1 MKFTNPPQDKV
12 VCVEDE
18 VNITCGYNFSDSS
31 IVPVWIIND
40 QPYSSSDIQNSSMF
54 RVPMVNDTFDTVLT
68 VYSANEMM
76 NKTTFQCEL
85 LIQPLVTSSIGTL
98 TVMGKLSCI
107 VVIMC

>member
-1 MKFTNPPQDKV
+1 
-12 VCVEDE
+12 
-18 VNITCGYNFSDSS
+18 
-31 IVPVWIIND
+31 
-40 QPYSSSDIQNSSMF
+40 
-54 RVPMVNDTFDTVLT
+54 MVNDTFDTVLT